1 MKRLKNF
8 YLSLQLTRRTYVVL
22 TVIVVLFIISFFAE
36 PLYNIAV
43 VALLL
48 LGIIVLID
56 ILVLY
61 SRRNAFN
68 AERHTAERFSNGD
81 ENPVHLTLKNNYS
94 FTAHVVI
101 IDEIPFQFQQY
112 NWKRKAVIKG
122 GREHH
127 INYTL
132 RPLQRGEY
140 DFGVI
145 NVFITSPLRFAE
157 RRIIFDRQTVIPTY
171 PSFQQLK
178 RYQLLAFTNR
188 LNETGVRRLRKLGS
202 STEFEQIKEYVLG
215 DDYKKVNWKA
225 TARQG
230 DIMVNTYTDEKSQH
244 IYCLVDKG
252 RNMKMPFEGL
262 TLLDYAINA
271 SLVVANVALLKH
283 DKAGLLT
290 FSNKPE
296 TFLPADRKGMQMEMI
311 LENLYRQQTNFA
323 ESDFEALYAHVHGKI
338 KSRSLLILFTNFESI
353 TSFQRQL
360 PYLRRLA
367 KHHLL
372 LVVFFENTELK
383 QLRDKPA
390 ENLEDIYIKTIADKF
405 AFEKRLI
412 AKELQQHGILSL
424 LTTPQQV
431 TINAINK
438 YIELKA
444 RQVI

>member
-1 MKRLKNF
+1 MKSLKDF
-8 YLSLQLTRRTYVVL
+8 YLSLLLTRRTYTIL
-22 TVIVVLFIISFFAE
+22 AAIVILFIASFYIIQ
-36 PLYNIAV
+36 LYAIAKA
-43 VALLL
+43 ALVLL
-48 LGIIVLID
+48 CVLILID

-61 SRRNAFN
+61 SSKNGFKASRS
-68 AERHTAERFSNGD
+68 TPERFSNGD
-81 ENPVHLTLKNNYS
+81 TNPIRLTIQNNYPFAAS
-94 FTAHVVI
+94 VVI
-101 IDEIPFQFQQY
+101 IDEIPFQFQEF
-112 NWKRKAVIKG
+112 NWKHKTIIKG
-122 GREHH
+122 GQEYQYH
-127 INYTL
+127 YSL

-140 DFGVI
+140 DFGAI
-145 NVFITSPLRFAE
+145 NVFVTSPLKLAQ
-157 RRIIFDRQTVIPTY
+157 RRYIFNCNTVIPTY

-178 RYQLLAFTNR
+178 RYHLLAFTNR
-188 LNETGVRRLRKLGS
+188 LNETGMRRLRKIGS
-202 STEFEQIKEYVLG
+202 STEFEQIKEYVMG

-225 TARQG
+225 TARRG

-244 IYCLVDKG
+244 IYCLIDKG

-296 TFLPADRKGMQMEMI
+296 TFLPAERKGMQMEMI
-311 LENLYRQQTNFA
+311 LENLYRQQTNFLEA
-323 ESDFEALYAHVHGKI
+323 DFEALYAQVHSKI

-353 TSFQRQL
+353 VSFQRQL
-360 PYLRRLA
+360 PYLKRIA

-383 QLRDKPA
+383 QLRNNPA

-412 AKELQQHGILSL
+412 AKELQQHGIFSI

>member
-8 YLSLQLTRRTYVVL
+8 YLSLQLTRRTYAVL
-22 TVIVVLFIISFFAE
+22 AAIVLLFIISFFSE
-36 PLYNIAV
+36 PLYNIAIA
-43 VALLL
+43 ALLL
-48 LGIIVLID
+48 LGIVVLID

-61 SRRNAFN
+61 SRRNAFS

-81 ENPVHLTLKNNYS
+81 ENPVHLILQNNYP
-94 FTAHVVI
+94 FTACIVI
-101 IDEIPFQFQQY
+101 IDELPFQFQQY
-112 NWKRKAVIKG
+112 NWKQKAVIKG

-140 DFGVI
+140 NFGAI
-145 NVFITSPLRFAE
+145 NVFVTSPLRFAE
-157 RRIIFDRQTVIPTY
+157 RRFIFERHTVIPTY

-178 RYQLLAFTNR
+178 RYQLLAFTNK
-188 LNETGVRRLRKLGS
+188 LNETGVRRLRKSGS

-215 DDYKKVNWKA
+215 DDYKKVNWNA
-225 TARQG
+225 TARRG

-244 IYCLVDKG
+244 IYCMVDKG

-323 ESDFEALYAHVHGKI
+323 ESDFEALYAHIHNKI
-338 KSRSLLILFTNFESI
+338 KNRSLLILFTNFESL

-424 LTTPQQV
+424 LTTPQQL

>member
-1 MKRLKNF
+1 MKSLKQF
-8 YLSLQLTRRTYVVL
+8 YLSFHLTRRTYIL
-22 TVIVVLFIISFFAE
+22 LGGIVVLFVASFFAE
-36 PLYNIAV
+36 RLYSIATT
-43 VALLL
+43 ALFVLAT
-48 LGIIVLID
+48 IVLID

-61 SRRNAFN
+61 SRRNAYSAN
-68 AERHTAERFSNGD
+68 RYTPERFSNGD
-81 ENPVHLTLKNNYS
+81 SNTVRLVIHNKYA
-94 FTAHVVI
+94 FTTKAVI
-101 IDEIPFQFQQY
+101 IDEIPFQFQQF
-112 NWKRKAVIKG
+112 NWKHKTAIKG
-122 GREHH
+122 NQEYQH
-127 INYTL
+127 NYSL

-140 DFGVI
+140 NFGAVNI
-145 NVFITSPLRFAE
+145 FVTSPLGLAQRRF
-157 RRIIFDRQTVIPTY
+157 IFDCNATVPTY

-178 RYQLLAFTNR
+178 RYQLLAFTNK
-188 LNETGVRRLRKLGS
+188 LNEIGIRRLRKLGS
-202 STEFEQIKEYVLG
+202 STEFERIKEYVIG

-225 TARQG
+225 TARRG

-244 IYCLVDKG
+244 IYCLIDKG

-311 LENLYRQQTNFA
+311 LENLYRQQTNFLEA
-323 ESDFEALYAHVHGKI
+323 DFEALYAQVHNKI

-353 TSFQRQL
+353 VSFQRQL

-372 LVVFFENTELK
+372 LVIFFENTELK
-383 QLRDKPA
+383 QVRDKPA
-390 ENLEDIYIKTIADKF
+390 DNLEDIYIKTIADKF
-405 AFEKRLI
+405 SFEKRLI
-412 AKELQQHGILSL
+412 AKELQQHGILSV

-431 TINAINK
+431 TIDAINK

>member
-1 MKRLKNF
+1 MNSIKQF
-8 YLSLQLTRRTYVVL
+8 YLSLQLTRRTYIAL
-22 TVIVVLFIISFFAE
+22 AGIVVLFIASFFAE
-36 PLYNIAV
+36 NLYTIGLA
-43 VALLL
+43 ALLL
-48 LGIIVLID
+48 LCTMVLID

-61 SRRNAFN
+61 SRRNGFN
-68 AERHTAERFSNGD
+68 ASRHTPERFSNGD
-81 ENPVHLTLKNNYS
+81 NNSVRLTIQNNYS
-94 FTAHVVI
+94 FTTRVTF
-101 IDEIPFQFQQY
+101 IDEIPFQFQQF
-112 NWKRKAVIKG
+112 NWKQKAVIKG
-122 GREHH
+122 DQEYQY
-127 INYTL
+127 NYSL
-132 RPLQRGEY
+132 RPVQRGEY
-140 DFGVI
+140 DFGAI
-145 NVFITSPLRFAE
+145 NVFVTSPLRLAQ
-157 RRIIFDRQTVIPTY
+157 RRFVFNSNTVIPTY

-188 LNETGVRRLRKLGS
+188 LNEIGIRRLRKLGS
-202 STEFEQIKEYVLG
+202 STEFEQIKEYVIG

-225 TARQG
+225 TARRG

-244 IYCLVDKG
+244 IYCLIDKG

-271 SLVVANVALLKH
+271 SLVVTNVALLKH

-311 LENLYRQQTNFA
+311 LENLYRQQTNFLEA
-323 ESDFEALYAHVHGKI
+323 DFEALYAHVHNKI
-338 KSRSLLILFTNFESI
+338 KSRALLILFTNFESI

-372 LVVFFENTELK
+372 LVIFFENTELK
-383 QLRDKPA
+383 QLRDTPA

-412 AKELQQHGILSL
+412 AKELQQHGILSV

>member
-1 MKRLKNF
+1 MKSLKHF
-8 YLSLQLTRRTYVVL
+8 YLSFYLTRRTYIL
-22 TVIVVLFIISFFAE
+22 LGGIVILFVASFFTE
-36 PLYNIAV
+36 RLYSIATTTLFV
-43 VALLL
+43 LSA
-48 LGIIVLID
+48 IVLID

-61 SRRNAFN
+61 SRRNGFSAS
-68 AERHTAERFSNGD
+68 RYTPERFSNGD
-81 ENPVHLTLKNNYS
+81 TNPVRLVIQNKYAFATS
-94 FTAHVVI
+94 IVI
-101 IDEIPFQFQQY
+101 IDEIPFQFQQF
-112 NWKRKAVIKG
+112 NWKHKAVIKG
-122 GREHH
+122 NQEYQY
-127 INYTL
+127 NYSL

-140 DFGVI
+140 NFGAI
-145 NVFITSPLRFAE
+145 NVFVTSPLGLVQRRF
-157 RRIIFDRQTVIPTY
+157 IFDCNVIVPTY

-188 LNETGVRRLRKLGS
+188 LNETGIRRLRKLGS
-202 STEFEQIKEYVLG
+202 SNEFEQIKEYVTG

-225 TARQG
+225 TARRG

-244 IYCLVDKG
+244 IYCLIDKG
-252 RNMKMPFEGL
+252 RNMKMPFDGL
-262 TLLDYAINA
+262 TLLDYAVNA

-283 DKAGLLT
+283 DKAGLIT

-311 LENLYRQQTNFA
+311 LENLYRQQTNFLEA
-323 ESDFEALYAHVHGKI
+323 DFEALYAHVHSKI

-353 TSFQRQL
+353 VSFQRQL

-372 LVVFFENTELK
+372 LVVFFENAELK

-390 ENLEDIYIKTIADKF
+390 DNLEDIYIKTIADKF

-424 LTTPQQV
+424 LTTPQRV

>member
-1 MKRLKNF
+1 MKSIKNF
-8 YLSLQLTRRTYVVL
+8 YLSLHLTRRTYTL
-22 TVIVVLFIISFFAE
+22 LGGIVVLFIASFFME
-36 PLYNIAV
+36 RLYTIATI
-43 VALLL
+43 ALLL
-48 LGIIVLID
+48 LCLIVLVD
-56 ILVLY
+56 MLVLY
-61 SRRNAFN
+61 SRRNGFN
-68 AERHTAERFSNGD
+68 ASRYTPDRFSNGD
-81 ENPVHLTLKNNYS
+81 NNPVRLTMQNNYS
-94 FTAHVVI
+94 FTTQVVI
-101 IDEIPFQFQQY
+101 IDEIPFQFQQF
-112 NWKRKAVIKG
+112 NRKHKALIKG
-122 GREHH
+122 NQEYQYH
-127 INYTL
+127 YTL

-140 DFGVI
+140 DFGAI
-145 NVFITSPLRFAE
+145 NVFVTSPLNLAQRRF
-157 RRIIFDRQTVIPTY
+157 IFNCNTIVPTY

-178 RYQLLAFTNR
+178 RYQLMAFTNR
-188 LNETGVRRLRKLGS
+188 LNETGIRRLRKSGS

-225 TARQG
+225 TARRG

-244 IYCLVDKG
+244 IYCLIDKG

-296 TFLPADRKGMQMEMI
+296 TFLAADRKGMQMEMI
-311 LENLYRQQTNFA
+311 LENLYRQQTGFL
-323 ESDFEALYAHVHGKI
+323 ETDFEALYAHVHSRI

-353 TSFQRQL
+353 VSFQRQL

-383 QLRDKPA
+383 QLREKPA

-412 AKELQQHGILSL
+412 ARELQQHGILSV
-424 LTTPQQV
+424 LTAPQQV

-444 RQVI
+444 RQMI